1 MLQHLQQLDYEWN
14 DNMKKTLTAIPLA
27 LLAATLFTACGDN
40 GRDGSD
46 SGSYYEN
53 HDYGYGN
60 SDVNNRDNK
69 DNNRDDRNNMN
80 DRNDH
85 DNSNVS
91 DDFSN
96 VGDDVKDTVDDVVD
110 GVGDAGKGI
119 INGAESAV
127 DDITGN
133 DRNNRDTTNP
143 TAE

>member
-1 MLQHLQQLDYEWN
+1 MMLQQLQRLDYEWN

-46 SGSYYEN
+46 SGSYYED

-60 SDVNNRDNK
+60 SDNHD
-69 DNNRDDRNNMN
+69 RDDRNDDNWHDHD
-80 DRNDH
+80 DRND
-85 DNSNVS
+85 DNNDIS
-91 DDFSN
+91 DDFSD

-110 GVGDAGKGI
+110 GVEDAGEGI
-119 INGAESAV
+119 VNGAESVV
-127 DDITGN
+127 DDVTD
-133 DRNNRDTTNP
+133 DRDTTTNP

>member
-1 MLQHLQQLDYEWN
+1 MMLHQLQRLDYEWN

-27 LLAATLFTACGDN
+27 LLTVTLFTACGDN

-46 SGSYYEN
+46 SGSYYED

-60 SDVNNRDNK
+60 SDRDNRH
-69 DNNRDDRNNMN
+69 DRDDRNDHN
-80 DRNDH
+80 DNI
-85 DNSNVS
+85 S

-110 GVGDAGKGI
+110 GVEDAGEGI
-119 INGAESAV
+119 VSGAESAI
-127 DDITGN
+127 DDMT
-133 DRNNRDTTNP
+133 DDNRDTTNP